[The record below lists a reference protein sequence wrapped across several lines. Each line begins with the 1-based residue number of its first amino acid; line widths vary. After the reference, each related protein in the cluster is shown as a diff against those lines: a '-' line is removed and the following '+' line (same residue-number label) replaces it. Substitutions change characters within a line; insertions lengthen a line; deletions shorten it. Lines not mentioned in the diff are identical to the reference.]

1 MLLFDSAEAADP
13 AATSTTSS
21 NGVGDRLCRG
31 KRLALR
37 FRRISFDHPRH
48 PQRQAFETGGRMT
61 PRITMALM
69 ALALASPLTVA
80 AQAGKDFRA
89 EVEKQDKAWEKAY
102 NAGDAAAVTALYAKD
117 AVVMA
122 PGAEPASGSAAI
134 QKFFEADVKG
144 GAKNTLT
151 TEEGIGF
158 GDYMVG
164 RGKWVA
170 TSAEGKHLDH
180 GQYLTLYKKEG
191 GGWKILR
198 DTWNSSMAHK

>member
-1 MLLFDSAEAADP
+1 M
-13 AATSTTSS
+13 TT
-21 NGVGDRLCRG
+21 RI
-31 KRLALR
+31 AL
-37 FRRISFDHPRH
+37 
-48 PQRQAFETGGRMT
+48 G
-61 PRITMALM
+61 LM
-69 ALALASPLTVA
+69 ALALASPVSA
-80 AQAGKDFRA
+80 VAQAGKDFRA

-144 GAKNTLT
+144 GAKNTLD
-151 TEEGIGF
+151 TEEGVGF

-164 RGKWVA
+164 RGKWTA

-191 GGWKILR
+191 TGWKILR

>member
-1 MLLFDSAEAADP
+1 
-13 AATSTTSS
+13 
-21 NGVGDRLCRG
+21 
-31 KRLALR
+31 
-37 FRRISFDHPRH
+37 
-48 PQRQAFETGGRMT
+48 MT